1 MQSARH
7 QKSSTSRQRETSK
20 ARALQVMQELMQIQ
34 DDVNFTVSAL
44 NRESS
49 PRLLTSRNESSS
61 RRLDTLNSLNQSSN
75 IINKSQSQ
83 FKSSFS
89 KPKTS
94 DKQTAIFPTKQINL
108 KINRFDSMSP
118 ENSGAETLL
127 LLSQQGNLPPEYQID
142 LT

>member
-1 MQSARH
+1 
-7 QKSSTSRQRETSK
+7 
-20 ARALQVMQELMQIQ
+20 MQELMQIQ

-108 KINRFDSMSP
+108 KISRFDSMSP
-118 ENSGAETLL
+118 ENSGAETPL
-127 LLSQQGNLPPEYQID
+127 LLSQQGNLPPEY
-142 LT
+142 